1 MEDYLLSNGF
11 REKLNEKMMAFLGAK
26 LQNDESR
33 AILGA
38 MFEARAEYLQAAID
52 EVKSNMVQLK
62 RMLKSTWLYE
72 RVVRTNESFIVRR

>member
-1 MEDYLLSNGF
+1 
-11 REKLNEKMMAFLGAK
+11 
-26 LQNDESR
+26 
-33 AILGA
+33 

-52 EVKSNMVQLK
+52 EEKSNMVQLK